1 MSTEADCSPSCS
13 VHKGAKLLDSF
24 HRLARD
30 LNGFLALS
38 PSKNFSDID
47 PNTIINRMREYKS
60 RDSDWL
66 RYAHKD
72 EDVPFT
78 RNLVDPG
85 NGIHNLVCLVKI
97 QAHWWT
103 VRIDADHEML
113 AYTGVDPW
121 QGKSNP
127 RPCWVALYH
136 EGRRATSLEEM
147 EAQWASRYCKGH

>member
-1 MSTEADCSPSCS
+1 MSTEATCSPLCS
-13 VHKGAKLLDSF
+13 VHKGVKLLDSF

-38 PSKNFSDID
+38 PSKNFLDID

-60 RDSDWL
+60 RDSDWV

-97 QAHWWT
+97 
-103 VRIDADHEML
+103 
-113 AYTGVDPW
+113 
-121 QGKSNP
+121 
-127 RPCWVALYH
+127 
-136 EGRRATSLEEM
+136 LE
-147 EAQWASRYCKGH
+147 H